1 MSQPERVLLTGAAGI
16 VATALRPLLRERYEE
31 VVLTDLVPI
40 EDCVNGESFAAG
52 NLEDLDFLTDLA
64 DNVDGIIHLG
74 GVVGADFT
82 FEQTLSANIV
92 GTHNV
97 FEAAVRAGVESIVY
111 ASSHHAVGFTPRTS
125 SPIDHHAIAR
135 PDGEY
140 GLSKAYG
147 EAAAAYYVDNFA
159 RRILTIR
166 IGFVGE
172 EVITERRLHT
182 WSSPRDLEQLIY
194 IGLTHPDLHHEIVY
208 GASETEEPFF
218 DNSNAFRLGY
228 RPQDRAIDH
237 VKEKEIL
244 TEKPDLTTISGGV
257 IGGGFAE
264 VGFEGRAKDVLSRP

>member
-1 MSQPERVLLTGAAGI
+1 
-16 VATALRPLLRERYEE
+16 
-31 VVLTDLVPI
+31 
-40 EDCVNGESFAAG
+40 
-52 NLEDLDFLTDLA
+52 
-64 DNVDGIIHLG
+64 
-74 GVVGADFT
+74 T
-82 FEQTLSANIV
+82 FEETLAANII

-97 FEAAVRAGVESIVY
+97 FEAAVRGGVERIVY
-111 ASSHHAVGFTPRTS
+111 ASSHHAVGFTPRGAC
-125 SPIDHHAIAR
+125 PIDHRKFPR

-166 IGFVGE
+166 IGYVGE

-182 WSSPRDLEQLIY
+182 WSSPRDLEQLIH

-208 GASETEEPFF
+208 GASQAESPFF

-228 RPQDRAIDH
+228 KPRDRAIDH
-237 VKEKEIL
+237 VRKNEIL
-244 TEKPDLTTISGGV
+244 TEIPDLETISGGV

-264 VGFEGRAKDVLSRP
+264 IGFKGNPGTVLSRP